1 MNLLMDFFE
10 TVRKRRSIRH
20 FTDATVRDEDLMAM
34 IEAAR
39 LAPSPRNEQPWHFI
53 VIRDQQVISNLRDIV
68 NALLDAQIQAADSK
82 AGKRALKNRR
92 FGATNVFDAPVV
104 VVVLTKPFP
113 NPDPTKQPIFNQGLQ
128 GVSAAITHFHLAAT
142 ALGYGGCWVVLPL
155 ELAQFEIEAVLRV
168 RKPWFA
174 VALLSVGVPAKSAG
188 KTKRKPIEEIVTFE

>member
-1 MNLLMDFFE
+1 MNSIMDFFE
-10 TVRKRRSIRH
+10 TIRKRRSIRH
-20 FTDATVRDEDLMAM
+20 FTDAPVKEDDLLAM

-82 AGKRALKNRR
+82 ARKRSLKNRR

-104 VVVLTKPFP
+104 VVVLTNPFP
-113 NPDPTKQPIFNQGLQ
+113 NPDPNKQPIFNQGLQ
-128 GVSAAITHFHLAAT
+128 GVSAAITQFHLAAT

-155 ELAQFEIEAVLRV
+155 ELAQVEIEAVLRV

-174 VALLSVGVPAKSAG
+174 VALLSVGVPAKAAG

>member
-1 MNLLMDFFE
+1 MDFFE
-10 TVRKRRSIRH
+10 TVHKRRSIRH
-20 FTDATVRDEDLMAM
+20 FTDDPVPDNDLMAM

-68 NALLDAQIQAADSK
+68 NALLDGQIKAADSK
-82 AGKRALKNRR
+82 ARKKALKNKR

-113 NPDPTKQPIFNQGLQ
+113 KADPKDQPIFNQGLQ
-128 GVSAAITHFHLAAT
+128 GVSAAITQFHLAAT

-155 ELAQFEIEAVLRV
+155 ELAQFEIESVLRV
-168 RKPWFA
+168 QKPWFA
-174 VALLSVGVPAKSAG
+174 VALLSVGVPAKEPG
-188 KTKRKPIEEIVTFE
+188 KIKRKPIEEIVTFE

>member
-20 FTDATVRDEDLMAM
+20 FTNDPVRDEDLMAM

-39 LAPSPRNEQPWHFI
+39 LAPSPKNEQPWHFI
-53 VIRDQQVISNLRDIV
+53 VIRDQQMIANLRDIV
-68 NALLDAQIQAADSK
+68 NALLDDQIRAADSK
-82 AGKRALKNRR
+82 ARKRQLKNKR

-104 VVVLTKPFP
+104 VVVLTKPYP
-113 NPDPTKQPIFNQGLQ
+113 NIDPDNQPIFNQGLQ
-128 GVSAAITHFHLAAT
+128 GVSAAITQFHLAST

-155 ELAQFEIEAVLRV
+155 ELAQFEIESMLRV

-174 VALLSVGVPAKSAG
+174 TALLSVGVPAKAPG